1 MEGKPDVEIS
11 SSLAAGEK
19 ILTGLFFIAVAV
31 LLVVYAQKVDWE
43 EVWKVI
49 RNYNRTVLLGAVGTV
64 IVSYLMYG
72 CYDLLG
78 RAYCGHKLAKRQVM
92 LVSFICYAF
101 NLTLSTGGRDWNAL
115 SPVLPPWLTGRHH
128 HAYFLAEYHHQLA
141 GVYPARRGDLHH
153 WRGAAACALVHR

>member
-1 MEGKPDVEIS
+1 MEGKPDVKIS

-19 ILTGLFFIAVAV
+19 ILTRLFFIAVAV

-49 RNYNRTVLLGAVGTV
+49 RNYNRTVLLGAVGLV

-101 NLTLSTGGRDWNAL
+101 NLTLSTGGRDWYAL

-128 HAYFLAEYHHQLA
+128 YAYFLLKHNHQLA
-141 GVYPARRGDLHH
+141 GVYSAGRGDFHH
-153 WRGAAACALVHR
+153 RRGAAACALVHR